1 MGAYQIVGSTL
12 AAAKKALGLS
22 GSERMT
28 PELQDQ
34 LGEHI
39 LQTQGTAAWKGYSGP
54 REPTANTRA
63 STAAYDPRSDTPT
76 SGRPKGSELAGAPP
90 QYALTV
96 RHPPNPT
103 VGIGGTAA
111 MPKIPQKKPKN
122 WLQVFGEG
130 VGGIGQGGTPSPG
143 YDVPPTPGAA
153 RTETADVPVVDAQR
167 ADMRRQQ
174 LAYLM
179 SRLNQGTLF

>member
-1 MGAYQIVGSTL
+1 
-12 AAAKKALGLS
+12 
-22 GSERMT
+22 MT

-54 REPTANTRA
+54 HEPTANTRA
-63 STAAYDPRSDTPT
+63 STAAYDPRSDTPS

-96 RHPPNPT
+96 R
-103 VGIGGTAA
+103 TAAPAVAEA
-111 MPKIPQKKPKN
+111 MPKIPEKKPKN

-130 VGGIGQGGTPSPG
+130 VAGMGGGGVPSPG